1 MDEIVVG
8 IDIKAGS
15 PRSRQPP
22 MYSVVIMDKE
32 GVLLER
38 EEVSLQE
45 LIHLVRKY
53 EASVIAVDNIY
64 ELARDYEDLERVV
77 SQFPPKVRI
86 IQVTG
91 SPGSMRSLK
100 SLAKE
105 AGIQVKK
112 WNSLNSARVAA
123 ELALRGY
130 GSEIVAMFPETRLLI
145 TKNRSIK
152 QGGSGSDRWRRSIE
166 ASILSETNRIAT
178 ALDRANMDYDLYI
191 ERASGG
197 LRRAEFIIYSD
208 ESEVKKIVKETT
220 EWSPIRIMI
229 KGSWRKK
236 VKFVSSESVPV
247 PKARPLI
254 VGIDPGMSVGLAVL
268 DLKGK
273 LLTLKTL
280 RKASRSQIV
289 EEILE
294 YGYPIIVATDV
305 NPPPK
310 SVIKI
315 ASLFDAKVYV
325 AKYSMKAE
333 EKKKIVDKFEE
344 ETGIRVRS
352 AHERDSLAAA
362 LKVYYSRV
370 KNLISKA
377 DSKLSE
383 LRIRIDNYEL
393 YEKILK
399 GVSISQAIEELLSQK
414 SQEERDDEVDRAK
427 STGEG
432 FKPLLLKI
440 SKLKM
445 EIAKLRAQLKEKD
458 YEIRRLKER
467 IDLLEDKRLREI
479 EKDRRISQKSERIR
493 ELEEE
498 LVRVKWNLE
507 LVKSQLIQLSRSRE
521 EYVEGI
527 EVELVPSLTKESLEK
542 LDSPS
547 NPILVLDASGASPN
561 IVRRLKELGVP
572 AIFFRG
578 NPPPSEVA
586 RASFELGIP
595 VIPANE
601 LRIFWKGI
609 RPVIPTEDA
618 LKAVAEARMKEV
630 RSELNLANLIMDYR
644 RRLTKQLIEG

>member
-1 MDEIVVG
+1 MDEVVLG
-8 IDIKAGS
+8 VDIRAGS

-22 MYSVVIMDKE
+22 VYSVVIMSRD

-38 EEVSLQE
+38 EEAGLQE
-45 LIHLVRKY
+45 LISLARKY
-53 EASVIAVDNIY
+53 KASVIAVDNIY
-64 ELARDYEDLERVV
+64 ELARDYDDLERIV

-86 IQVTG
+86 VQVTG

-105 AGIQVKK
+105 AGIQVRK
-112 WNSLNSARVAA
+112 WNSLSSARVAA

-130 GSEIVAMFPETRLLI
+130 GSEIVAMFPETRVLI

-197 LRRAEFIIYSD
+197 LRRAEFIVYSD
-208 ESEVKKIVKETT
+208 ESEIKKIIKETT
-220 EWSPIRIMI
+220 EWSPIRIII

-315 ASLFDAKVYV
+315 ASLFDARVYV

-344 ETGIRVRS
+344 ETGIRVKS

-377 DSKLSE
+377 DSKLNE
-383 LRIRIDNYEL
+383 LKVQVDNYEL
-393 YEKILK
+393 YERILK

-414 SQEERDDEVDRAK
+414 SQEERQEGVDRIR
-427 STGEG
+427 SSGEG

-445 EIAKLRAQLKEKD
+445 EIARLKAQLKDKE

-479 EKDRRISQKSERIR
+479 EKDRRISQKSERIK

-498 LVRVKWNLE
+498 LMRVRWNLE
-507 LVKSQLIQLSRSRE
+507 LVKSQLAQLSKPRE
-521 EYVEGI
+521 EEVEGI
-527 EVELVPSLTKESLEK
+527 EVELVPSLTKENLEK
-542 LDSPS
+542 LGNLGS
-547 NPILVLDASGASPN
+547 PILVLDASGTSPN
-561 IVRRLKELGVP
+561 LVRRLKELGIP
-572 AIFFRG
+572 AVFYRG
-578 NPPPSEVA
+578 NPPPSEVI

-595 VIPANE
+595 VISAND
-601 LRIFWKGI
+601 LRIRWRGI

-618 LKAVAEARMKEV
+618 LKAIAEAKVKEV
-630 RSELNLANLIMDYR
+630 RVELNLADLIMDYR
-644 RRLTKQLIEG
+644 RRLAKHLIEG